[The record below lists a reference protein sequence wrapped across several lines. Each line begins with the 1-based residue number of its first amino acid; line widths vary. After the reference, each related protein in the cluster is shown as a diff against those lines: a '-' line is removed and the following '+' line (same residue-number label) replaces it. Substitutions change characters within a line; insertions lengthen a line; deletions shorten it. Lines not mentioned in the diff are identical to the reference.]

1 MNRRWVLS
9 SATAVAAA
17 ALGAA
22 ALRSRLPDTGEPLT
36 IKFSHVVA
44 PDTPK
49 GKAADYFKRLVEQR
63 SAGRVQVRVYPDS
76 ALYRD
81 KEELEALQLGS
92 VQMVAPSLAKLG
104 PLGIQEFELFDL
116 PFLFDSYAALRKV
129 TNGPVGRQML
139 ERLGDAGLL
148 GLAFW
153 DNGFKLMSANRPLLR
168 PEDFRGL
175 RMRIQASE
183 VLDAQMR
190 ALGAIPDATA
200 VSDMYPA
207 LASGVA
213 DGTENPASNFYT
225 QKIYEVQRFLTLSN
239 HGYLGYVVMVS
250 KAFWTGLPGPV
261 RALLEDCMREA
272 TRYEQDIAKSEN
284 DAALERIRATGDT
297 QILEL
302 TPAQRAEWKAAL
314 AGVRTGFQERQGT
327 RLLQEVEQAMGGP
340 ARAGS

>member
-9 SATAVAAA
+9 SAAAITAAIGAVA
-17 ALGAA
+17 LRWRMPGADQ
-22 ALRSRLPDTGEPLT
+22 PVT

-44 PDTPK
+44 RDTPK
-49 GKAADYFKRLVEQR
+49 GKAADYFKRIVEQR
-63 SAGRVQVRVYPDS
+63 SGGRVQVLVYPNS
-76 ALYRD
+76 ELYRD
-81 KEELEALQLGS
+81 QEELEALQLGS
-92 VQMVAPSLAKLG
+92 VQMVAPSLAKLA

-139 ERLGDAGLL
+139 ERLGNAGML

-153 DNGFKLMSANRPLLR
+153 DNGFKLMSANRPLLA
-168 PEDFRGL
+168 PDDFRGL
-175 RMRIQASE
+175 HMRIQASA

-225 QKIYEVQRFLTLSN
+225 QKIYQVQRYLTLSN
-239 HGYLGYVVMVS
+239 HGYLGYVVMVN
-250 KAFWTGLPGPV
+250 KTFWASLPGHV
-261 RALLEDCMREA
+261 RTLLEDCMREA
-272 TRYEQDIAKSEN
+272 THYEQDIAKSEN
-284 DAALERIRATGDT
+284 DAALEQIRATGQT

-302 TPAQRAEWKAAL
+302 TPEQRAQWKAAL
-314 AGVRTGFQERQGT
+314 AGVRTGFQKRQGAL
-327 RLLQEVEQAMGGP
+327 LLQEVEQAVNGP
-340 ARAGS
+340 TVAGY